1 MKPNAFLRY
10 SGMATQMAIT
20 ILAAVFLGRWLDEK
34 YATNKTWT
42 LILSLVG
49 VVVAMYNV
57 IKNLLRK

>member
-1 MKPNAFLRY
+1 MKSNAFLKY

-20 ILAAVFLGRWLDEK
+20 ILLAVFLGRWLDEK

-42 LILSLVG
+42 VVLSIVG
-49 VVVAMYNV
+49 VSVAMYNV